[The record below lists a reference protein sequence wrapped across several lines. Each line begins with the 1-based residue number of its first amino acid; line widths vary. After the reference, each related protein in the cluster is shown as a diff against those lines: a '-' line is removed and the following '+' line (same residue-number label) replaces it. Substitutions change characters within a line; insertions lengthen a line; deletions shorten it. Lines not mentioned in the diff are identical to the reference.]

1 MKTLQV
7 TEKGFLL
14 DYLFKH
20 LTDLKKTKVRQLLKY
35 GSVRVNGRV
44 ATGHRHALKA
54 GDIIDFLSVK
64 DAGLLAM
71 KRELK
76 FKIVYEDSDI
86 LVAEKPA
93 GLLTMGTEREKEKTL
108 YFMVTAYEQAKSKDG
123 RGRIFIVHRLD
134 RDTSGFVVF
143 AKHETAKETLQGN
156 WEQAVK
162 KYYAVIEGMPKKQ
175 EGTLESYLVEDRFKR
190 VYSVPKST
198 KDSKH
203 AVTRYKVLETNSFYA
218 LLEIDLVTG
227 RKNQIRVHL
236 SDLGHPVAGDSK
248 YGAQSNP
255 LGRLALHAGFLSIP
269 HPISGEVLS
278 FGPKIPEVFT
288 ELMREK

>member
-14 DYLFKH
+14 DYLFTH
-20 LTDLKKTKVRQLLKY
+20 LTDLKKTKVRQILKY

-44 ATGHRHALKA
+44 ATGHRHAIRP
-54 GDIIDFLSVK
+54 GDVIDFLSIK
-64 DAGLLAM
+64 DAELLAM

-76 FKIVYEDSDI
+76 FKLIFEDSDI
-86 LVAEKPA
+86 LVTEKRA
-93 GLLTMGTEREKEKTL
+93 GLLTMGTDREKEKTL
-108 YFMVTAYEQAKSKDG
+108 YFLVTAYEQAKSDDG
-123 RGRIFIVHRLD
+123 RGRVFIVHRLD

-143 AKHETAKETLQGN
+143 AKNEAAKETLQSN
-156 WEQAVK
+156 WEKAVK
-162 KYYAVIEGMPKKQ
+162 KYYAIIEGIPKKP

-203 AVTRYKVLETNSFYA
+203 AVTRYQVLETNSSYA

-236 SDLGHPVAGDSK
+236 SDLGHPIAGDSK
-248 YGAQSNP
+248 YGAATNP

-269 HPISGEVLS
+269 HPVSGKVLS

-288 ELMREK
+288 DLMREK